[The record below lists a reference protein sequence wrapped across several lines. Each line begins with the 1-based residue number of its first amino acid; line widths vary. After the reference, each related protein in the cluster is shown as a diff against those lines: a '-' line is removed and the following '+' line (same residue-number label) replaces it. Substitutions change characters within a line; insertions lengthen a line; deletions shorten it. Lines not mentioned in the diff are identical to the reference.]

1 MDALGLLT
9 FEDGGKLTLEE
20 PLFGTPFATTL
31 QGYDFYADDLVT
43 VKEVKAPAEQMPKEL
58 LFIPGLL
65 LLGLIFML
73 QRARASK
80 QGVPA

>member
-1 MDALGLLT
+1 MDAFGLLT
-9 FEDGGKLTLEE
+9 FEEDGKLIMEE

-43 VKEVKAPAEQMPKEL
+43 VKEIKAPADQMPKEL
-58 LFIPGLL
+58 LFIPGLIL
-65 LLGLIFML
+65 LAFIYFL

-80 QGVPA
+80 EGVPS